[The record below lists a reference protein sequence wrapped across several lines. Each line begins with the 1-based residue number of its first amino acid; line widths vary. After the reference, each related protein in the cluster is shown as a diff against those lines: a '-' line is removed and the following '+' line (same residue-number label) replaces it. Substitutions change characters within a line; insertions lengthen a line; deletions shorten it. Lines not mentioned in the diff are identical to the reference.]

1 MAKLVVLAGPDA
13 GAEFPLGGARV
24 TVGRHSSNTLPL
36 QDHRVSRKH
45 LELRATAAGGH
56 QLFDLESGNGTQV
69 NGRHVQVIDLR
80 PGDRIALG
88 DTVLVYSAD
97 GAGAGGPLAFGP
109 PPPDATRLVLQS
121 TPEYPSAIVRRV
133 SADAG
138 RRALRQ
144 PDAVGTEWLRGRLA
158 SLAVMY
164 EASAAASRI
173 ADVDELLARLL
184 DLVLRTTEADQGCAL
199 LLDPD
204 TGVLEPRAVLSRAG
218 AAGGEFVVSRTIAD
232 LVLKSGE
239 GVLVGD
245 AAGDA
250 RFAAGASVARHRL
263 REVICVPLAG
273 RHGTVGVFF
282 LDTTSDAPASGT
294 TFTEDHLTLAVA
306 VAHQAAIAV
315 EEARHSAQLLQAE
328 RLAAVGQTIAAM
340 SHHIKNIMQGV
351 RFGSDMVRMG
361 LNDDR
366 DLLVKGWRLVEKN
379 QGKIDDLI
387 LDMLSYSKDREPAL
401 EPVDLLALGAEVID
415 IVRGRA
421 ERSGIAVEW
430 QPTTLP
436 LVTCDPDGIHR
447 ALLNILSNAVDALAE
462 TDAPRV
468 VVTTELAD
476 GFAELV
482 VTDNGPGVPA
492 ERVADLFKPF
502 VSTKGARGTGLGLPV
517 SRKILQEHGGDVAVE
532 SEPGRGATFRL
543 RIPHPPTAR
552 SAS

>member
-1 MAKLVVLAGPDA
+1 MAKLIVLAGPDA
-13 GAEFPLGGARV
+13 GAQFPLADPRV

-45 LELRATAAGGH
+45 LELRTTAAGGH
-56 QLFDLESGNGTQV
+56 QLFDLQSGNGTTV

-80 PGDRIALG
+80 PGDQIALG
-88 DTVLVYSAD
+88 DTVLLYAID
-97 GAGAGGPLAFGP
+97 GGDAASSVSLGP

-121 TPEYPSAIVRRV
+121 TSEYPSAIVRRV
-133 SADAG
+133 TADAG
-138 RRALRQ
+138 CLAFRRPA
-144 PDAVGTEWLRGRLA
+144 AVPSEWHRGRLA

-164 EASAAASRI
+164 EASAAVSRI

-184 DLVLRTTEADQGCAL
+184 DLILKTTEADHGCAL
-199 LLDPD
+199 LLDPES
-204 TGVLEPRAVLSRAG
+204 GVLEPRAMTSRAG

-232 LVLKSGE
+232 HVLKSGE

-250 RFAAGASVARHRL
+250 RFSGGASVTRHRL

-273 RHGTVGVFF
+273 RHGTVGVIF
-282 LDTTSDAPASGT
+282 LDTTADTFAAET

-315 EEARHSAQLLQAE
+315 EDARHSAQLVQAE

-387 LDMLSYSKDREPAL
+387 LDMLSYSKEREPAL
-401 EPVDLLALGAEVID
+401 ERVDLLALAAEVID

-436 LVTCDPDGIHR
+436 LITCDPDGIHR
-447 ALLNILSNAVDALAE
+447 ALLNILSNAVDALGE
-462 TDAPRV
+462 TDDPRV
-468 VVTTELAD
+468 VVTTALAD

-482 VTDNGPGVPA
+482 VADNGPGVPA
-492 ERVADLFKPF
+492 ARVADLFKPF
-502 VSTKGARGTGLGLPV
+502 VSTKGSRGTGLGLPV
-517 SRKILQEHGGDVAVE
+517 SRKILQEHGGDVTVE

-543 RIPHPPTAR
+543 RIPHL
-552 SAS
+552 SQE

>member
-1 MAKLVVLAGPDA
+1 MAKLIVLAGPDA
-13 GAEFPLGGARV
+13 GAQFPLAEPRV

-45 LELRATAAGGH
+45 LELRTTAAGGH
-56 QLFDLESGNGTQV
+56 QLFDLQSGNGTQV

-80 PGDRIALG
+80 PGDQIALG
-88 DTVLVYSAD
+88 DTVLLYAID
-97 GAGAGGPLAFGP
+97 GGDAAASVTLGP

-121 TPEYPSAIVRRV
+121 TSEYPSAIVRRV
-133 SADAG
+133 TADAG
-138 RRALRQ
+138 RLAFRR
-144 PDAVGTEWLRGRLA
+144 PDAVPGEWQRSRLA

-164 EASAAASRI
+164 EASAAVSRI

-184 DLVLRTTEADQGCAL
+184 GLILRTTEADHGCAL
-199 LLDPD
+199 LLDPES
-204 TGVLEPRAVLSRAG
+204 GVLEPRAVLSRAG

-232 LVLKSGE
+232 HVLKSGE

-250 RFAAGASVARHRL
+250 RFSGGASVARHRL

-273 RHGTVGVFF
+273 RHGTVGVIF
-282 LDTTSDAPASGT
+282 LDTTADTLADAT
-294 TFTEDHLTLAVA
+294 TFTDDHLTLAVA

-315 EEARHSAQLLQAE
+315 EEARHSAQLVQAE

-387 LDMLSYSKDREPAL
+387 LDMLSYSKEREPAL
-401 EPVDLLALGAEVID
+401 ERVDLLALAAEVID

-436 LVTCDPDGIHR
+436 LITCDPDGIHR
-447 ALLNILSNAVDALAE
+447 ALLNILSNAVDALSE
-462 TDAPRV
+462 TDDPRV
-468 VVTTELAD
+468 VVTTALAD

-482 VTDNGPGVPA
+482 VADNGPGVPA
-492 ERVADLFKPF
+492 ARVADLFKPF
-502 VSTKGARGTGLGLPV
+502 VSTKGSRGTGLGLPV
-517 SRKILQEHGGDVAVE
+517 SRKILQEHGGDVTVE

-543 RIPHPPTAR
+543 RIPHL
-552 SAS
+552 SQE